1 MNGDVPQVAL
11 RQPAGLLAAMQLPG
25 VGPKSALVMAER
37 FASFDEAA
45 QAARD
50 GLLGGIVAPAAV
62 SALRDERLM
71 GKAVEVASE
80 ILRRSE
86 DVGARAVTVFDAE
99 YPAAL
104 RFISDA
110 PPILYVKGT
119 LAGREA
125 GRAVAC
131 IGTRT
136 PTTYGVRAAESVTHA
151 LATAGYSIVS
161 GLALGID
168 SVCHE
173 AALKAG
179 GHTVAVVANGL
190 DSVYPKANAGLAAK
204 ILDSG
209 GALVSEWPVGTRV
222 FARNLVQRDRL
233 QSGLSRG
240 TVVFQTDLE
249 GGSMHTV
256 RFTLLQQR
264 LLFAI
269 LPTGAHV
276 AEAKSRGAVALTTK
290 QGRELAEL
298 LKVSQRDEYRAV
310 LEALKAPPAFPVAQA
325 KDAAEVVARLDARA
339 RSSVEQHGDQ
349 LGLSLG

>member
-1 MNGDVPQVAL
+1 
-11 RQPAGLLAAMQLPG
+11 
-25 VGPKSALVMAER
+25 
-37 FASFDEAA
+37 
-45 QAARD
+45 
-50 GLLGGIVAPAAV
+50 V
-62 SALRDERLM
+62 SALRDERTVA
-71 GKAVEVASE
+71 KAVEVARTT
-80 ILRRSE
+80 LQRS
-86 DVGARAVTVFDAE
+86 DDAGVRALTVFDAD
-99 YPAAL
+99 YPAPL
-104 RFISDA
+104 RRIRDA
-110 PPILYVKGT
+110 PPILYLKGN
-119 LAGREA
+119 LVGREVD
-125 GRAVAC
+125 RAVAC

-136 PTTYGVRAAESVTHA
+136 PTTFGVRAARSVTHA

-190 DSVYPKANAGLAAK
+190 DSVYPKSNTGLAK
-204 ILDSG
+204 EILEAG

-240 TVVFQTDLE
+240 TVVFQTDVD

-256 RFTLLQQR
+256 RFTLLQRR

-269 LPTGAHV
+269 HPTGSHAT
-276 AEAKSRGAVALTTK
+276 EAASRGAVALATK

-298 LKVSQRDEYRAV
+298 LKVPPRDEYFAL
-310 LEALKAPPAFPVAQA
+310 LEALKAPPAVPVSQA
-325 KDAAEVVARLDARA
+325 KDAVEVLARLDARA
-339 RSSVEQHGDQ
+339 RAVEGQTNQ